1 MILDF
6 WTPAC
11 ERIIFCYFKPLHLR
25 DFIQPLQETSTKG
38 SISST
43 TDIREPKQGSGL
55 SKIRRLGEMVAFT
68 WSGEA
73 GSNLVLKECYC

>member
-11 ERIIFCYFKPLHLR
+11 ERIIFCYFKPLHLQ
-25 DFIQPLQETSTKG
+25 DFIQLLQETSIKG

-43 TDIREPKQGSGL
+43 MDAREPKQGPGL
-55 SKIRRLGEMVAFT
+55 SKIQGLGEMVAFT

-73 GSNLVLKECYC
+73 GSNFILKGCYC